1 MENSMDEYEQKAREF
16 FYPLGDTPPKIPCQ
30 HDSRFN
36 AIQCWDCGP
45 KAITA
50 ALREAKA
57 SGETEHYDQLCTL
70 IEQQQA
76 EIAKLKKENSD
87 LRENYYLANPHI
99 ADELTNLTVQRDARE
114 AALLK
119 AQEEKAELR
128 AELEAAREE
137 LGNEICAYAELRQQA
152 DSVPKLQAEL
162 EAVLN
167 DYKALGN
174 QLGREIV
181 ELRQQAEQAQ
191 RGAIQAMREA
201 EKAQREKDAEIAR
214 QTGVQ
219 VGCDSIT
226 GYAIAN
232 AILAQAEGKK
242 NG

>member
-1 MENSMDEYEQKAREF
+1 MEKSMDDAEKKARELME
-16 FYPLGDTPPKIPCQ
+16 YCSGAKWEDGVT
-30 HDSRFN
+30 
-36 AIQCWDCGP
+36 AI
-45 KAITA
+45 A
-50 ALREAKA
+50 AVLREK
-57 SGETEHYDQLCTL
+57 D
-70 IEQQQA
+70 
-76 EIAKLKKENSD
+76 
-87 LRENYYLANPHI
+87 
-99 ADELTNLTVQRDARE
+99 
-114 AALLK
+114 
-119 AQEEKAELR
+119 

>member
-30 HDSRFN
+30 HDSRLN

-181 ELRQQAEQAQ
+181 ELRQQAEQA
-191 RGAIQAMREA
+191 A
-201 EKAQREKDAEIAR
+201 ERQREMIECIIHHQCCRRCAEDWCSNCGES
-214 QTGVQ
+214 T
-219 VGCDSIT
+219 
-226 GYAIAN
+226 AN
-232 AILAQAEGKK
+232 AILRKLLRLQL
-242 NG
+242 NRYLSRD